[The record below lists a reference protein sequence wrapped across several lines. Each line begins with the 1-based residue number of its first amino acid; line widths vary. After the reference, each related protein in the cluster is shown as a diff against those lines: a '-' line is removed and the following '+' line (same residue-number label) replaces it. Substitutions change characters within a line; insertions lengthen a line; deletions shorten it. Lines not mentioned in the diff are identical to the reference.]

1 MTLCF
6 ITIMETLTKKILD
19 VYEVR
24 SRFPLL
30 QREVNGKPLVY
41 LDNAATSQKPESVI
55 YAITDYYRNYNS
67 NIHRGVYSIS
77 VEASDAYDKA
87 REAVKDFINANDA
100 REIVFTRGTT
110 EAVNLAAFSYGRLAV
125 NEGDEIIISAME
137 HHANI
142 VPWQVLCEEK
152 KAKLKVIPVND
163 NGELLMNEY
172 AKMLNDRVK
181 IVAVCHISNSL
192 GTINP
197 VKEIVK
203 LAHEKNI
210 KVLVDGAQAV
220 HHTKVDVRELD
231 ADFYVFSSHKMYGPM
246 GIGALYG
253 KAELLEV
260 MPPYQTGGDMISS
273 VSFEKTLYNEIPM
286 KFEAGTPNV
295 EGAVGLHAAINFINS
310 LGFDAIHEYESDL
323 LNYAT
328 EQIQQIEGLRIIGT
342 AKDKASVISF
352 IVDGLNALD
361 IGIMLDTMGV
371 AVRTGQHCTEPLM
384 NRFCIPGT
392 VRASFAIYNTK
403 EDVDVFITSL
413 KKAISILK

>member
-1 MTLCF
+1 
-6 ITIMETLTKKILD
+6 METLTKKILD

-24 SRFPLL
+24 SRFPIL
-30 QREVNGKPLVY
+30 QRVVNGKPLVY
-41 LDNAATSQKPESVI
+41 LDNAATSQKPDSVI
-55 YAITDYYRNYNS
+55 NAITDYYRNYNS

-77 VEASDAYDKA
+77 VEASEAYDNA
-87 REAVKDFINANDA
+87 REAVKNFINAKDA

-110 EAVNLAAFSYGRLAV
+110 EAINLAAFSYGRLVV

-152 KAKLKVIPVND
+152 KTKLKVIPVND
-163 NGELLMNEY
+163 NGELLMDEY

-181 IVAVCHISNSL
+181 IVAVCHVSNSL

-197 VKEIVK
+197 IKEIIK

-210 KVLVDGAQAV
+210 KVLVDGAQGV
-220 HHTKVDVRELD
+220 HHTKVDVQALD
-231 ADFYVFSSHKMYGPM
+231 ADFYAFSSHKMYGPM
-246 GIGALYG
+246 GVGVLYG

-295 EGAVGLHAAINFINS
+295 EGAVGLHAAIDFINS
-310 LGFDAIHEYESDL
+310 IGFEAIHEYESEL
-323 LNYAT
+323 LTYAT
-328 EQIQQIEGLRIIGT
+328 EQISQIDGLRIIGT
-342 AKDKASVISF
+342 AINKASVISF
-352 IVDGLNALD
+352 IVEGLNALD

-384 NRFCIPGT
+384 DRFNIPGT

-403 EDVDVFITSL
+403 EEVDVFITSL
-413 KKAISILK
+413 KKSISILR

>member
-1 MTLCF
+1 
-6 ITIMETLTKKILD
+6 METLTKKILD

-24 SRFPLL
+24 SRFPIL
-30 QREVNGKPLVY
+30 QRIVNGKPLVY
-41 LDNAATSQKPESVI
+41 LDNAATSQKPDSVI
-55 YAITDYYRNYNS
+55 NAITDYYTNYNS

-77 VEASDAYDKA
+77 IQASEAYDNA
-87 REAVKDFINANDA
+87 RETVKNFINARET

-110 EAVNLAAFSYGRLAV
+110 EAINLAAFSYGRMVV
-125 NEGDEIIISAME
+125 NEGDEVIISAME

-163 NGELLMNEY
+163 NGELLMDEY
-172 AKMLNDRVK
+172 VKMLNDRVK
-181 IVAVCHISNSL
+181 IVAVCHVSNSL

-197 VKEIVK
+197 VKEIIK

-210 KVLVDGAQAV
+210 KVLIDGAQAV
-220 HHTKVDVRELD
+220 HHTKLDVQSLD
-231 ADFYVFSSHKMYGPM
+231 ADFYAFSSHKMYGPM
-246 GIGALYG
+246 GIGVLYG

-310 LGFDAIHEYESDL
+310 IGFEAIHEYESEL
-323 LNYAT
+323 LTYAT
-328 EQIQQIEGLRIIGT
+328 EQISQIDGLRIIGT
-342 AKDKASVISF
+342 AKNKASVISF
-352 IVDGLNALD
+352 IVEGLNALD

-384 NRFCIPGT
+384 DRFFIPGT
-392 VRASFAIYNTK
+392 VRASFAVYNTK
-403 EDVDVFITSL
+403 EEIDIFISAL